1 MKKTT
6 SGFDVIVDG
15 ATVDLFGIKLTKCP
29 NCSGEGEI
37 DETPEGVSSYE
48 IFEDCD
54 ICNGTGEI

>member
-1 MKKTT
+1 MTT
-6 SGFDVIVDG
+6 PTS
-15 ATVDLFGIKLTKCP
+15 DLFGIKLTKCP